1 MQTSDQ
7 SPEEK
12 PGEPAESGTKT
23 SGQHEDAESQP
34 IDAQYE
40 AVETSIDHD
49 AVRQGRIYPPPPSFY
64 QREDAREPSQASPS
78 PSPAPPDHQRA
89 QTTSSVYGGH
99 VEYVSRPQADKTPA
113 PLYPP
118 YPPQHA
124 APPYPPG
131 QGYPGPQ
138 APYFAPPK
146 KSYKWVWILVS
157 VLSVLILA
165 SCGVCA
171 WASSSL
177 FGSAFQQ
184 ATTVVYGGRD
194 LTNNYYEAI
203 QNKRYSQAY
212 SYLSPQGE
220 LKNLTQ
226 VQYLKQAQSLDE
238 QYGPVYKYVA
248 GTPSVSYDTS
258 DTNINHFTIPVDV
271 TREKKSYQ
279 VSLTMYKINDQW
291 RITDY
296 TTI

>member
-1 MQTSDQ
+1 MQTFDQ
-7 SPEEK
+7 SPEEQS
-12 PGEPAESGTKT
+12 GIAQPAESGTKA
-23 SGQHEDAESQP
+23 QSQDVENQSV
-34 IDAQYE
+34 DAQH
-40 AVETSIDHD
+40 VVKETSVDHE

-64 QREDAREPSQASPS
+64 QREDAKEPPDANVSSTPVPPQKSFSTDSSIYSGQAEYVPL
-78 PSPAPPDHQRA
+78 PQARNTPAPP
-89 QTTSSVYGGH
+89 
-99 VEYVSRPQADKTPA
+99 
-113 PLYPP
+113 YPS
-118 YPPQHA
+118 YPPQRA
-124 APPYPPG
+124 FPPYPPG
-131 QGYPGPQ
+131 QSYPVPQ

-184 ATTVVYGGRD
+184 ASTVVYGGRD

-212 SYLSPQGE
+212 SYLSPRGE
-220 LKNLTQ
+220 LKNLTPAH
-226 VQYLKQAQSLDE
+226 YLKQAQDLDE

-248 GTPSVSYDTS
+248 GTPSVSYNTPGTDI
-258 DTNINHFTIPVDV
+258 DHFTISVDV
-271 TREKKSYQ
+271 TRAKKSYR
-279 VSLTMYKINDQW
+279 VLLTMYKINDQW
-291 RITDY
+291 KITDY

>member
-1 MQTSDQ
+1 MHTSDQ
-7 SPEEK
+7 SPEEL
-12 PGEPAESGTKT
+12 PGAAQPAESGTEIYH
-23 SGQHEDAESQP
+23 QDAEKQSV
-34 IDAQYE
+34 DAQHG
-40 AVETSIDHD
+40 VIETSIDHE

-64 QREDAREPSQASPS
+64 QREEVEGPSQASSLSAPVPS
-78 PSPAPPDHQRA
+78 QGSPQANFSTYSGRA
-89 QTTSSVYGGH
+89 
-99 VEYVSRPQADKTPA
+99 EYVPLPQANNTPA
-113 PLYPP
+113 PLYPS

-124 APPYPPG
+124 FPRYPAG

-138 APYFAPPK
+138 APYLAPPK

-157 VLSVLILA
+157 VLGVLILA

-220 LKNLTQ
+220 LKNLTPA
-226 VQYLKQAQSLDE
+226 QYLKQAQELDE

-258 DTNINHFTIPVDV
+258 GTDINHFTISVDV
-271 TREKKSYQ
+271 TREEKSYR
-279 VSLTMYKINDQW
+279 VLLTMYKINDQW
-291 RITDY
+291 KITGY